1 MQLIKNKSY
10 GNIIIRLIF
19 LVALLVISIPEK
31 GFAICND
38 KSCSTSNPGLVGKPI
53 DLFTGQE
60 SFRRTDL
67 TIGNIFPITIE
78 RVYSSSSTYDNPIGY
93 GWTSNYDRRLYVNTD
108 GSVDIQRENG
118 PKKRIAF
125 KNNAYV
131 SPFDDTGTLA
141 TNPDSSFTYTDKSGS
156 QEVYD
161 STGTLRALVNPNG
174 SSLVFTYIAVTTSPP
189 MPYAG
194 YLLTMIA
201 EKDATGALTGKKVT
215 FSYNAGGRLAQ
226 ISDSL
231 GRTVTYVQD
240 SSGNLVTV
248 TAPLLTSTYGYND
261 PVGNHR
267 MTSILEGAAT
277 YTNTYDSTGRVIRQ
291 THGTGKIDIAYV
303 IPGQQMSITT
313 TISDFG
319 GNVLN
324 IQNRVVEF
332 TPKGIPRKVTDT
344 FGNQTIYTRN
354 ALGLIT
360 REEHWEN
367 TGTVTQPNLVLRS
380 AVNETYDNKGNVL
393 TMTEAAGTAIEKT
406 TTYTYD
412 PTFSNVL
419 TETVKSVVDQT
430 KNKVTTYSYDA
441 NGNNTGVT
449 ITGLLGDGTPYSY
462 TTTLQYDT
470 KGRLTEI
477 VGPRTDVA
485 DVTTFGYDL
494 NGNLIS
500 ATQSLIGTTTYANYD
515 GLGNPGSITDPNGNI
530 TTNTYDTL
538 GRILTVTAPGDSSPT
553 QYTYTTGGCASCG
566 GATDKIA
573 SITLPEGNILG
584 YSYDPYGNL
593 SSITDNL
600 GNSINYTYD
609 SEGNRLKEET
619 MDASNAL
626 QKTLSYQ
633 YDALNRLTRTINPDN
648 SFTQITYDGLGN
660 RAAISDPNGNST
672 NYQYDALNRLIAVIQ
687 PGSITTSY
695 AYDANNNL
703 SNVTDANN
711 NTTVYQYDDM
721 GRVYQV
727 ISPDTGTTTY
737 SYDPSGNIIT
747 KTDANGIMITYS
759 YDVVN
764 RVTNIKFPSDP
775 GIVYTYDTCINGKSK
790 LCGMTDS
797 SGTMSYEYSAKG
809 QVTKETKLIDG
820 VTYVTNYAYNMNGS
834 IISITYPSGRI
845 VNYSSDAVGRVNAV
859 TTTSGMTTTS
869 LATNIT
875 YKPYGNINAHTYGNG
890 LNRTITYD
898 RQYRIASIVTAG
910 IQNLSYVYDANSNIT
925 GITNNLDDTNDKT
938 YSYDALNRLSGA
950 TGPWGNLAWT
960 YDPIGNRLTQKD
972 NAGIDVY
979 SYQPNS
985 NRLAGVTGTS
995 PTTFTFDANGNMATE
1010 NTMSYTYNQ
1019 NQRLIKAAEASSTLG
1034 QYVYNANGERTTKT
1048 VSSVT
1053 TVFHFDQDGQLMAE
1067 TNDSGSVL
1075 AEYIYLNGQPLAK
1088 IDSSG
1093 VNYVLTDHL
1102 GTPVTMTAASG
1113 AKIWEIEERPF
1124 GDAANITGTTNLN
1137 LRFPGQYYDAETG
1150 LNYNYFR
1157 DYNPV
1162 IGRYVEADPI
1172 GIEEGANH
1180 LYSFVDEK
1188 PLSKVDLDGLTVAPC
1203 CGMTSDMPKQ
1213 EVMTGLECMSKCLN
1227 TTILIS
1233 SGWRNK
1239 KQNKGAGGVERSYH
1253 LTGLAADVH
1262 EPPSQDK
1269 LRKAAAE
1276 CGLAVLPKKYTNR
1289 IHVDIRGEKRPK
1301 KDPDECVCKKIR
1313 EGK

>member
-1 MQLIKNKSY
+1 M
-10 GNIIIRLIF
+10 
-19 LVALLVISIPEK
+19 
-31 GFAICND
+31 
-38 KSCSTSNPGLVGKPI
+38 
-53 DLFTGQE
+53 
-60 SFRRTDL
+60 
-67 TIGNIFPITIE
+67 
-78 RVYSSSSTYDNPIGY
+78 
-93 GWTSNYDRRLYVNTD
+93 NTD

-332 TPKGIPRKVTDT
+332 TPKGMPRKVTDT

-367 TGTVTQPNLVLRS
+367 AGTVTQPNLVLRS
-380 AVNETYDNKGNVL
+380 AVNETYDVKGNVL
-393 TMTEAAGTAIEKT
+393 TMTEAAGTALEKS

-449 ITGLLGDGTPYSY
+449 VTGFLGDGTPFTY
-462 TTTLQYDT
+462 TTTFEYDANGHKT
-470 KGRLTEI
+470 KI
-477 VGPRTDVA
+477 IGPRTDVQ
-485 DVTTFGYDL
+485 DVTTFSYDSS
-494 NGNLIS
+494 GNFIS
-500 ATQSLIGTTTYANYD
+500 TTQPLIGTTTYANFDSY
-515 GLGNPGSITDPNGNI
+515 GNPGSITDPNGN
-530 TTNTYDTL
+530 TTTYTYDSM
-538 GRILTVTAPGDSSPT
+538 GRVLTMKYPGDSAAT
-553 QYTYTTGGCASCG
+553 QYTYAVVGCTSCSGGSA
-566 GATDKIA
+566 DNIQ
-573 SITLPEGNILG
+573 SITLPAGNVIN

-593 SSITDNL
+593 STTTDSL
-600 GNSINYTYD
+600 GNTINYTYD

-633 YDALNRLTRTINPDN
+633 YDVLNRFAKTINPDN

-660 RAAISDPNGNST
+660 RTSTKDPNGNST
-672 NYQYDALNRLIAVIQ
+672 NYQYDALNRLLAVIQ

-703 SNVTDANN
+703 TKVTDANN

-737 SYDPSGNIIT
+737 SYDPSGNMIS
-747 KTDANGIMITYS
+747 KTDANGIKITFS
-759 YDVVN
+759 YDALN
-764 RVTNIKFPSDP
+764 RATNIKFPSDP
-775 GIVYTYDTCINGKSK
+775 AIVYTYDSCINGKGR
-790 LCGMTDS
+790 LCGMIDA
-797 SGTMSYEYSAKG
+797 SGTTSYEYSPKG
-809 QVTKETKLIDG
+809 QVTKEMKVING
-820 VTYVTNYAYNMNGS
+820 VTHITGYTYNMNGS
-834 IISITYPSGRI
+834 ITSIIYPSGRI
-845 VNYSSDAVGRVNAV
+845 VNYSSDAVDRVNGV
-859 TTTSGMTTTS
+859 TTTSGTTTTL
-869 LATNIT
+869 LASNIT
-875 YKPYGNINAHTYGNG
+875 YKPYGNINALTYGNS
-890 LNRTITYD
+890 LNRTIAYD
-898 RQYRIASIVTAG
+898 QQYRIASIVTAG
-910 IQNLSYVYDANSNIT
+910 IQNLSYTYDTNSNIT
-925 GITNNLDDTNDKT
+925 GITNNLDNTKNKT
-938 YSYDALNRLSGA
+938 YSYDALNRLTGT
-950 TGPWGNLAWT
+950 TGPWGSLSWT

-972 NAGIDVY
+972 NDGTDVY
-979 SYQPNS
+979 SYKPNS

-995 PTTFTFDANGNMATE
+995 PVTFTFDANGNMATE
-1010 NTMSYTYNQ
+1010 NTRSYTYNE

-1034 QYVYNANGERTTKT
+1034 EYVYNANGQRTTKT
-1048 VSSVT
+1048 VSGVT
-1053 TVFHFDQDGQLMAE
+1053 TVFHFDQNGQLIAE

-1075 AEYIYLNGQPLAK
+1075 AEYVFLNGQALAK

-1093 VNYVLTDHL
+1093 VNYIHTDHL
-1102 GTPVTMTAASG
+1102 GTPVVMTNASG
-1113 AKIWEIEERPF
+1113 ANEWEIESKPF
-1124 GDAANITGTTNLN
+1124 GDDANITGTANLN
-1137 LRFPGQYYDAETG
+1137 VRFPGQYFDYETQ
-1150 LNYNYFR
+1150 LHYNFFR
-1157 DYNPV
+1157 EYSAQL
-1162 IGRYVEADPI
+1162 GRYIEVDPI
-1172 GIEEGANH
+1172 GIKNGQNH
-1180 LYSFVDEK
+1180 LYAYTNNPVRFID
-1188 PLSKVDLDGLTVAPC
+1188 PF
-1203 CGMTSDMPKQ
+1203 GMKASDVCNNITMKR
-1213 EVMTGLECMSKCLN
+1213 
-1227 TTILIS
+1227 
-1233 SGWRNK
+1233 RNI
-1239 KQNKGAGGVERSYH
+1239 H
-1253 LTGLAADVH
+1253 LTGNDKYGHWWVEIDGESYGWWPKYPVDTWGTLTGVEGELNGQTSFGGTPTRDPHHGDSAEDVFNPKISSSGTCKCQTCEKAVSCIRAFARSYAGTWSWPWGQNCH
-1262 EPPSQDK
+1262 SFQTSMM
-1269 LRKAAAE
+1269 RK
-1276 CGLAVLPKKYTNR
+1276 CCL
-1289 IHVDIRGEKRPK
+1289 EK
-1301 KDPDECVCKKIR
+1301 
-1313 EGK
+1313 